1 MTEEQ
6 AQAILTK
13 DMEMSSGKS
22 KKERRKGLHE
32 GMGRILPAG
41 MTVSHRGASLLAT
54 ARSSRVMP

>member
-13 DMEMSSGKS
+13 DMEMSGKS
-22 KKERRKGLHE
+22 KQERRKELHE